1 LGRHP
6 YGNVSIVAAHN
17 TRQARELAG
26 HDSLSITIDAA
37 VGALEQ
43 SGLDFRDID
52 AVFGSLAPELVYEL
66 GLGPASI
73 SRAAGSI
80 AAVVEAAN
88 AVAAGT
94 SKCALIAEGAAGTYT
109 DRTATAP
116 WTRPANEF
124 VVPFGLYTAV
134 EFALGARRHMELY
147 GTTAEQMAFVAK
159 TVRNNG
165 HVNPEAVY
173 YGRGPYEVADILASR
188 MVADP
193 FHLLECAMTAE
204 GGAAIIMTTADRARD
219 LRQPGVFVL
228 GAGTDRMGPA
238 YRHPPAWDLSF
249 NRSEPIPNGYIGR
262 RAARAAFEMAGVARS
277 EVDCFEFY
285 DPFSFEII
293 RQFEAFEFC
302 GAGEGGAFVMSEGIG
317 PGGRVPITTD
327 GGTMS
332 FGHSGAAQM
341 LQRVVRGVQQI
352 QGTCLTAQVPDV
364 NVVICSNG
372 GAGAMFN
379 DVILLGRESP

>member
-1 LGRHP
+1 MRHP
-6 YGNVSIVAAHN
+6 YRDVSIVGAFN
-17 TRQARELAG
+17 SRQCKALPG
-26 HDSLSITIDAA
+26 QDSLSITIEAA
-37 VGALEQ
+37 LGAIEQ
-43 SGLDFRDID
+43 SGLSFRAID

-80 AAVVEAAN
+80 AAVMEAAN

-94 SKCALIAEGAAGTYT
+94 CRSALVAEGAAGTYT

-124 VVPFGLYTAV
+124 VVSYGLYTAV
-134 EFALGARRHMELY
+134 EFALVARRHMEVY
-147 GTTAEQMAFVAK
+147 GTTPEQLAFAAK

-173 YGRGPYEVADILASR
+173 AGRGPFEVADILASR

-193 FHLLECAMTAE
+193 FHLLECAMTSE
-204 GGAAIIMTTADRARD
+204 GGAAVVVTSAQAARD
-219 LRQPGVFVL
+219 LKAKPAYVL

-238 YRHPPAWDLSF
+238 YRHPPSWDLSF
-249 NRSEPIPNGYIGR
+249 NRTDPIPNGYIGR
-262 RAARAAFEMAGVARS
+262 RAARTAFGMAGLTPQD
-277 EVDCFEFY
+277 VDCCEFY

-302 GAGEGGAFVMSEGIG
+302 QPGEGGEFILSEGIG
-317 PGGRVPITTD
+317 PDGRFPVTTD

-332 FGHSGAAQM
+332 FSHSGSAQM

-352 QGTCLTAQVPDV
+352 QGTCVSSQLAEVE
-364 NVVICSNG
+364 VVICSNG

-379 DVILLGRESP
+379 DVILLGDDRP